1 MNQDIKEYKIL
12 ILSHLGVGKTCII
25 HRFVRGYYQSQF
37 PSTIGVN
44 LTHKYVKLNHGRTI
58 KMVIIDTSGAERF
71 RCVCQRY
78 YKESHGIILIYDIT
92 SKESFGVAD
101 YFLNDLRK
109 SEISNVIPIFLVGNK
124 MDLEEGRKITFEEG
138 EKFAKE
144 NGLMFCE
151 CSIKTGENIDFIF
164 NKLANEINEKS
175 EELEKEFKIIKEEK
189 NRKKIKKE
197 KDKRQE
203 IQAKIEERKAKI
215 EEDKN
220 QILLLSET
228 SAGKTSILQRF
239 IERKFYKEYIP
250 TIGVYD
256 KEEPVKLDNGE
267 DVNLKIYDT
276 TCKEQFFYIV
286 QYYYKSSDGIIL
298 IYDITSENSFKR
310 VDYFI
315 NELKKNNIFGEIPI
329 FLVGNKIDEKYRRKI
344 TFEEGEKFANEHGF
358 MFCECSAETGENIDF
373 IFNKLANKIR
383 ENKIKKEKEKMEKEL
398 KKIEEEEK
406 QKKLKKE
413 KETKNKDKDNTNK
426 IENNTGNE
434 EKECDNLKTLNKYLS
449 F

>member
-1 MNQDIKEYKIL
+1 MNQKMSKDIKEYKIL
-12 ILSHLGVGKTCII
+12 LLSDTLVGKTCIVE
-25 HRFVRGYYQSQF
+25 RFVKRYFRENSMITLGISF
-37 PSTIGVN
+37 SN
-44 LTHKYVKLNHGRTI
+44 KYVKLNGGGAT
-58 KMVIIDTSGAERF
+58 KMQIIDNSGVEKCRHLC
-71 RCVCQRY
+71 RRY

-92 SKESFGVAD
+92 NKKSFEVVD
-101 YFLNDLRK
+101 YYLKDLREN
-109 SEISNVIPIFLVGNK
+109 EISNVIPIFLVGNK
-124 MDLEEGRKITFEEG
+124 MDLEEKREIIFEEG

-151 CSIKTGENIDFIF
+151 CSAKTGENIDFIF

-175 EELEKEFKIIKEEK
+175 EELEKKFKKIEEDK
-189 NRKKIKKE
+189 KQKKIK

-203 IQAKIEERKAKI
+203 IQAKIEE
-215 EEDKN
+215 DKY

-239 IERKFYKEYIP
+239 IKRNFYEEYIP
-250 TIGVYD
+250 TIGVYG

-315 NELKKNNIFGEIPI
+315 NELKENNIFGEIPI

-413 KETKNKDKDNTNK
+413 REKKEKELKKLEEEKQRKLKKEKEKMEKELKK
-426 IENNTGNE
+426 IEE
-434 EKECDNLKTLNKYLS
+434 EK
-449 F
+449 

>member
-1 MNQDIKEYKIL
+1 
-12 ILSHLGVGKTCII
+12 
-25 HRFVRGYYQSQF
+25 
-37 PSTIGVN
+37 
-44 LTHKYVKLNHGRTI
+44 
-58 KMVIIDTSGAERF
+58 
-71 RCVCQRY
+71 
-78 YKESHGIILIYDIT
+78 
-92 SKESFGVAD
+92 
-101 YFLNDLRK
+101 
-109 SEISNVIPIFLVGNK
+109 
-124 MDLEEGRKITFEEG
+124 
-138 EKFAKE
+138 
-144 NGLMFCE
+144 MFCE

-164 NKLANEINEKS
+164 NQLANEINEIS
-175 EELEKEFKIIKEEK
+175 EELEKEFKIIKEDK
-189 NRKKIKKE
+189 KQKKIKKE

-203 IQAKIEERKAKI
+203 MQAKN
-215 EEDKN
+215 EEDKY

-228 SAGKTSILQRF
+228 SAGKTSILKRF
-239 IERKFYKEYIP
+239 IEREFYKEYIP

-256 KEEPVKLDNGE
+256 KEKSVYLDNGE
-267 DVNLKIYDT
+267 YADLKIYDT

-298 IYDITSENSFKR
+298 VYDITSENSFER

-329 FLVGNKIDEKYRRKI
+329 FLLGNKIDEKYHRKI

-398 KKIEEEEK
+398 KKIEEEK
-406 QKKLKKE
+406 QRKLKKE
-413 KETKNKDKDNTNK
+413 KEAKIKDKDNTNK